1 MLTVV
6 RRNALKILTGR
17 ATRTTGDD
25 GTVEG
30 NLAEHA
36 IAGRRRRALGWRR
49 TRSRCRPTTDFLEQR
64 LEKARQRQV
73 GSARNDKDVK
83 KAHKIVRTG
92 AGHGDG
98 VRGSAWPAVAQG
110 RGREAKSDV
119 GSVDAESAGR
129 GETARGGGCM
139 VRCGPRDASRRP
151 GTAWPASKGVHFK
164 ASS

>member
-1 MLTVV
+1 MT
-6 RRNALKILTGR
+6 
-17 ATRTTGDD
+17 
-25 GTVEG
+25 
-30 NLAEHA
+30 
-36 IAGRRRRALGWRR
+36 WR
-49 TRSRCRPTTDFLEQR
+49 E
-64 LEKARQRQV
+64 
-73 GSARNDKDVK
+73 
-83 KAHKIVRTG
+83 AHKIVRTG
-92 AGHGDG
+92 SGHGDG